1 MILPLLKKKRIL
13 KYSIV
18 IINTILFMSKIKP
31 FRALR
36 PQANLAKEVSSV
48 PYDVLNAQ
56 EAREIAKEN
65 PYSFLRVSRS
75 EIDLPENV
83 NPYADEV
90 YAKAKENFE
99 KLQADG
105 ILQLEAEPSLYV
117 YQLQMGEQIQ
127 TSVVACCS
135 IDEYDNDLIKKHEK
149 TRPDK
154 ENDRTRHI
162 IELEAQT
169 GLIFLCYRGT
179 DEINALVTEAMK
191 GEPLYNF
198 DAEDVNK
205 NSIRNKIW
213 KIAET
218 SPLVEAFEKIPA
230 IYIADGHHRAASSS
244 RARAFLSN
252 EALESVNE
260 SAVCLQFEIEIQEA
274 EYNFV
279 IAALFPAEE
288 LKILPYNRVVKDLN
302 GLSDEEFLGKLRE
315 NFEVTENASP
325 TPKTNGTFSMYLNG
339 RWYGLKPNFAVSD
352 SVIESLDVSVLEN
365 YVLHPILGIE
375 DVRTD
380 KRIDFVGGI
389 RGTRELE
396 NLVNLGKWQVAF
408 SMFATTIEQLLDVSD
423 ADEIMP
429 PKSTWFE
436 PKLRDGLLIHKI

>member
-1 MILPLLKKKRIL
+1 
-13 KYSIV
+13 
-18 IINTILFMSKIKP
+18 MSKIKP

-36 PQANLAKEVSSV
+36 PPTELAKQVSSV
-48 PYDVLNAQ
+48 PYDVLNRD
-56 EAREIAKEN
+56 EARRIVTDN
-65 PYSFLRVSRS
+65 PRSFLHVSRS
-75 EIDLPENV
+75 EIDLADDV
-83 NPYADEV
+83 SPYSNEV

-105 ILQLEAEPSLYV
+105 VLQLEAESSLYV

-135 IDEYDNDLIKKHEK
+135 IDEYDHDLIKKHEK

-179 DEINALVTEAMK
+179 AEINDLINEVLK

-198 DAEDVNK
+198 EAEDVNK
-205 NSIRNKIW
+205 NSIRNTIW
-213 KIAET
+213 KISET
-218 SPLVEAFEKIPA
+218 SALVKAFEKVPA

-244 RARAFLSN
+244 RARAEMRSRN
-252 EALESVNE
+252 PNHDGSED
-260 SAVCLQFEIEIQEA
+260 
-274 EYNFV
+274 YNFV
-279 IAALFPAEE
+279 IAALFPAEQ

-302 GLSDEEFLGKLRE
+302 GLSDAEFLAKLGE
-315 NFEVTENASP
+315 NFTVTENANPNP
-325 TPKTNGTFSMYLNG
+325 TTRGTYSMYLDG
-339 RWYGLKPNFAVSD
+339 QWFGLKPNFNAPN
-352 SVIESLDVSVLEN
+352 SVIEGLDVSVLETR
-365 YVLHPILGIE
+365 VLHPILGIE

-389 RGTRELE
+389 RGSAELE
-396 NLVNLGKWQVAF
+396 KLVDAGKFKIAF
-408 SMFATTIEQLLDVSD
+408 SMFATTIDDLLNVSD
-423 ADEIMP
+423 AGEIMP

-436 PKLRDGLLIHKI
+436 PKLRDGLLIHLI